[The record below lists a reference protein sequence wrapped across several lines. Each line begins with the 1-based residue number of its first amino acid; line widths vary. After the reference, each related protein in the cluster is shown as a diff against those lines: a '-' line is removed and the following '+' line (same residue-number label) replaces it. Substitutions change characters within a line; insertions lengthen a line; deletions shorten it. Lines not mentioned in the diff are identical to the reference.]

1 MGNTFYFILDLKNKV
16 IFEFLFLQCC
26 ELLDILG
33 IPYVQSQGEAEAMCA
48 VLNAAGVCIMEVRD
62 FFYPFC

>member
-1 MGNTFYFILDLKNKV
+1 MSDMAGNPEDQFSRVVTQISTDVIL
-16 IFEFLFLQCC
+16 FFQCC

-48 VLNAAGVCIMEVRD
+48 VLNAAGVGLCFVII
-62 FFYPFC
+62 